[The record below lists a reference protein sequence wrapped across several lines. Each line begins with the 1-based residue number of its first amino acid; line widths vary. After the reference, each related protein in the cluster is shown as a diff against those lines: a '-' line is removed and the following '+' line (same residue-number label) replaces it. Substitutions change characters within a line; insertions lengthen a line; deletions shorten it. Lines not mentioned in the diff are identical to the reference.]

1 MAQADDAVTLEDV
14 FRLAKQLS
22 PVDQVRLIERV
33 APEIERE
40 LSGEHGDIAAPVSP
54 TARRK
59 AMREQYLPKNDAPAT
74 ERQAW
79 RRISR
84 AAAERRHA
92 QRG

>member
-40 LSGEHGDIAAPVSP
+40 LSGEHPPAAPCW
-54 TARRK
+54 AC
-59 AMREQYLPKNDAPAT
+59 
-74 ERQAW
+74 
-79 RRISR
+79 
-84 AAAERRHA
+84 
-92 QRG
+92 